1 MGQMRSAG
9 RMVCAPVKHMLPL
22 SLWSWIVGKWQTIH
36 RQMPRDQR
44 WDRHVAGATAAVLRG
59 DLGGILMDT
68 LAVEGEAAESASRR
82 K

>member
-9 RMVCAPVKHMLPL
+9 RMVCTHVKHMLPL

-36 RQMPRDQR
+36 RQMPRGQR

-68 LAVEGEAAESASRR
+68 LAVEGDAAESASRR